1 VSRFPAL
8 GRLAVC
14 SVSVAA
20 LVCAAAALSTGAA
33 AGKTIH
39 MTAGQKSV
47 AVVGTLPSG
56 KTTFVVHAVYE
67 PPQNLGVT
75 AQLESGKSLLYSP
88 TGGGTCQTFHGG
100 DKTLTCDY
108 SIVVKT
114 PGKYV
119 IRFGR
124 LAGPALDIHLIV
136 RAR

>member
-1 VSRFPAL
+1 MRFVAL
-8 GRLAVC
+8 ARLAASMAPV
-14 SVSVAA
+14 
-20 LVCAAAALSTGAA
+20 AAAACAIAGPAAGAGT
-33 AGKTIH
+33 GKTIH
-39 MTAGQKSV
+39 MAAGQKSA

-56 KTTFVVHAVYE
+56 RTTFVVHAVYE
-67 PPQNLGVT
+67 PPQSLGVT

-88 TGGGTCQTFHGG
+88 TGGGTCKTFSSG

-124 LAGPALDIHLIV
+124 AAGPALDIHLTV